1 MNSLITKRC
10 SPIEE
15 EIYQQGFQAGAASR
29 DAEIARLLEINSN
42 ICERSNR
49 NITEI
54 ARLEKERDQLRE
66 ILKDHGEIQ
75 AALCKETEELK
86 ERLK

>member
-1 MNSLITKRC
+1 MTF
-10 SPIEE
+10 EE
-15 EIYQQGFQAGAASR
+15 WIKDQPDGYYSNDAIFQAGAASR